1 MIFITHTH
9 VYILLL
15 QCVVESLAFAKSL
28 QDERCL
34 ILNQEKLNDVPGLFG
49 NFDRDSQEETL
60 M

>member
-1 MIFITHTH
+1 MCID
-9 VYILLL
+9 
-15 QCVVESLAFAKSL
+15 SLAFAKSL

-34 ILNQEKLNDVPGLFG
+34 VLNQEKLNDVPGLFG